1 MAHWTELYHTPIL
14 GPFLAEDTGKPQL
27 AYMDSPVAQD
37 FNTPAAPTAPG
48 QRHSSHSEIVEK
60 GLEF

>member
-14 GPFLAEDTGKPQL
+14 GPFLAEDTGKPQR

-37 FNTPAAPTAPG
+37 SNTPAASAAPG
-48 QRHSSHSEIVEK
+48 QGCSSHSEIVEK